1 MADQYMIGALVRVQV
16 VPQLVEVNMPAVP
29 PPWSFATAAS
39 LAPSAEE
46 AIDCQEF
53 EGALLNVQVIPPSAE
68 RKIGAPTAPITPD
81 AAATILV
88 PSAEQATAR
97 HATLLEATVLN
108 QAAPELVETYIEPS
122 VGGVVSTVVTATNL
136 VPSADDATDRQTL
149 LGALVQVQ
157 FWPGAEMPPQSK
169 HPETVIADNS
179 NLCFISLVTSCGRSD
194 CCCDPSKVEASP
206 LATGLYPYKCLRT

>member
-1 MADQYMIGALVRVQV
+1 MKPGHVVRWPLVSIELPPWTAAASLVPSAEDAMADQYMIGALVRVQV
-16 VPQLVEVNMPAVP
+16 APQLVEVNMPAV

-68 RKIGAPTAPITPD
+68 RKIGAPTARITPD

-97 HATLLEATVLN
+97 HDTLLEATV
-108 QAAPELVETYIEPS
+108 
-122 VGGVVSTVVTATNL
+122 
-136 VPSADDATDRQTL
+136 
-149 LGALVQVQ
+149 
-157 FWPGAEMPPQSK
+157 
-169 HPETVIADNS
+169 
-179 NLCFISLVTSCGRSD
+179 
-194 CCCDPSKVEASP
+194 
-206 LATGLYPYKCLRT
+206 